1 MMSSP
6 SGRHV
11 MQIPIIRSGAA
22 PRYRCPE
29 LRAVSRRQTFI
40 TMAALLI
47 AGLAVTSCQREPTL
61 HTVQVRARQLVLGPQ
76 DWAVRFPEV
85 FAMQIAVLWTDRSA
99 SGLGLIHS
107 LREMGLPFFVTRSVS
122 QAVTHRILIIYPLVN
137 YQSLS
142 IADAR
147 RLSDFVIKGGVV
159 FAQDVF
165 WGGFRQLFGFTAY
178 EPARSRHWVTFES
191 GSDPILHYITQ
202 PQEQRVPLGSPAIPQ
217 VIWSNGYQ
225 VSRGVEILARF
236 EDGSVAMSCKQMG
249 KGRAYLLGVSLD
261 DTVGRNQANRDFEAE
276 RSYVNAFEPGS
287 DVWMLIL
294 RALYESVQPDWVRLA
309 TVPNGKRSV
318 LLLSH
323 DLDWVES
330 VGIALRFAAMEQVH
344 HDLSTFFVQTKYF
357 GNGIG
362 PAILTSQ
369 NLRNLE
375 QLQAE
380 GFDIESHS
388 VVHALS
394 FNHFPLGNGNEQYP
408 QYHPALGWLDQ
419 NPYHGA
425 TVFGELLVSKSIL
438 DGDLPG
444 HDTLFF
450 RAGHLRV
457 PFSLPEA
464 LRRAGYHYDSSF
476 TAADVLTNF
485 PYELPLGLG
494 EKQDSGIYEF
504 PVTIEDEQQPS
515 LGQRLDAALR
525 LIDLNAAKGAIT
537 VILIHPTN
545 LEKMSAEQQLLE
557 RLPADI
563 AVSDMLSYARFW
575 SGRAL
580 LDWRV
585 FRTHKPERV
594 ILRLATT
601 QPVQGL
607 TFEFA
612 RPIAFAGGVPG
623 ARLESHEL
631 ILPSLL
637 PKQPL
642 KVELQYAPS

>member
-1 MMSSP
+1 MQVSLIHSDAAARYFSP
-6 SGRHV
+6 K
-11 MQIPIIRSGAA
+11 
-22 PRYRCPE
+22 
-29 LRAVSRRQTFI
+29 LRAVSHRQRCI
-40 TMAALLI
+40 TMAALFI
-47 AGLAVTSCQREPTL
+47 ACLAVTSCEREPTL
-61 HTVQVRARQLVLGPQ
+61 RTLPVRGRPLALRPQ

-85 FAMQIAVLWTDRSA
+85 FPMQIAVLWTDPSA

-122 QAVTHRILIIYPLVN
+122 QAVTHRILIIYPLVS

-147 RLSDFVIKGGVV
+147 RLSDFVLNGGVI

-165 WGGFRQLFGFTAY
+165 WGGLRQLFGFTGY
-178 EPARSRHWVTFES
+178 QPARSRHWVMFES

-202 PQEQRVPLGSPAIPQ
+202 PEERRVPLGSPAIPQ
-217 VIWSNGYQ
+217 VIWSNGYE
-225 VSRGVEILARF
+225 VSPGVEIIARF
-236 EDGSVAMSCKQMG
+236 EDGNVAMSCNQMG

-261 DTVGRNQANRDFEAE
+261 DTVSRNQANRDFEAE
-276 RSYVNAFEPGS
+276 RSYVNVFEPSS

-294 RALYESVQPDWVRLA
+294 RALYENAQPQWVRLA
-309 TVPNGKRSV
+309 TIPNGKRSA

-323 DLDWVES
+323 DLDWAES
-330 VGIALRFAAMEQVH
+330 VGIALRFAAMEQLH

-357 GNGIG
+357 GNAFG
-362 PAILTSQ
+362 PAILSAQ
-369 NLRNLE
+369 NLSHLQ
-375 QLQAE
+375 QLHSE

-388 VVHALS
+388 VMHALS
-394 FNHFPLGNGNEQYP
+394 FNHFPLGSGSEHYP
-408 QYHPALGWLDQ
+408 QYHPTLGWFDQ
-419 NPYHGA
+419 STYHRA

-438 DGDLPG
+438 DGELPG
-444 HDTLFF
+444 HDTVFF

-464 LRRAGYHYDSSF
+464 LRRAHYCCDSSF

-485 PYELPLGLG
+485 PYDLPLGLD

-504 PVTIEDEQQPS
+504 PVTIEDEQPPP
-515 LGQRLDAALR
+515 LGQRLDRALR
-525 LIDLNAAKGAIT
+525 LINLNAANGAIT
-537 VILIHPTN
+537 VVLIHPTD
-545 LEKMSAEQQLLE
+545 LAKMRAEQQLLE
-557 RLPADI
+557 LLPADI

-575 SGRAL
+575 SGREL

-585 FRTHKPERV
+585 LPTDKPEWV
-594 ILRLATT
+594 ILRLAAME
-601 QPVQGL
+601 PVQGV

-612 RPIAFAGGVPG
+612 RSIAFASGVRG
-623 ARLESHEL
+623 ARLERHKL
-631 ILPSLL
+631 ILPRLL

-642 KVELQYAPS
+642 TVELQYGPS